1 MATAFNNI
9 YDKYEVF
16 ALLFSKA
23 IVIYVLLRSSER
35 QKLVKYDCV
44 WIDRCKN
51 VVKYNEDEIEKS
63 HIIQN

>member
-16 ALLFSKA
+16 ASLFSKA
-23 IVIYVLLRSSER
+23 IVIYVLLRSPER

-44 WIDRCKN
+44 WIDRCIN
-51 VVKYNEDEIEKS
+51 VLKCNENEIVKS
-63 HIIQN
+63 HTIPD